1 MRSTKMV
8 MRLTL
13 TVLLLSGI
21 PRLAGQTKPAA
32 SKTASPGE
40 EARIHRIETGVVEI
54 PTGKDEPPLR
64 LNLQQLMELYKIP
77 GLSIAVID
85 NFQIAWAKGYGVV
98 EMGSNKTVTTK
109 TLFQAGSI
117 SKPVAATGALF
128 LVQNGKLSLD
138 ENVNDNLKSWKV
150 PDNEF
155 TKTEKVTLRRILSHA
170 AGLTVHGFPGYD
182 VDASLPTTVQV
193 LNGEKPANTP
203 PVRVDMV
210 PGTKE
215 MYSGGGVTIEQL
227 LMTDKTG
234 KAFPE
239 LMYEI
244 VLEKIGM
251 TDSSYEQPQPPARA
265 ALTAAGTYMDGKTVH
280 GRWHIY
286 TEMAAAGLWTT
297 PTDLSRFAI
306 EIALSKNGKSNR
318 ALSQQTTRE
327 MLTPVME
334 EAGLGF
340 FLDKDNPGQFGHKG
354 ADEGFQA
361 FLTMNGESGK
371 GVAIMGNSDNFLNM
385 ADYLVQSIAKE
396 YGWNYKA
403 QHQDATPT
411 LVLIA
416 KLKGTPVALQRY
428 AQIKKSAEGDKQISE
443 GTLNNVGYMLLSSG
457 QTKDAIAIF
466 QWNVQEYP
474 ASGNVYDSLGEAYMK
489 DGQKELAIQN
499 YEKSLQLD
507 PKNQNAVE
515 MLKKLKEMK

>member
-85 NFQIAWAKGYGVV
+85 NFQIAWAKGYAVV

-155 TKTEKVTLRRILSHA
+155 TKTEKVTLRRILSHT

-182 VDASLPTTVQV
+182 VDASLLTTVRV

-215 MYSGGGVTIEQL
+215 MYSGGGVRNWPSRI
-227 LMTDKTG
+227 MKSPCNWIRKTR
-234 KAFPE
+234 
-239 LMYEI
+239 M
-244 VLEKIGM
+244 
-251 TDSSYEQPQPPARA
+251 
-265 ALTAAGTYMDGKTVH
+265 
-280 GRWHIY
+280 RWKC
-286 TEMAAAGLWTT
+286 
-297 PTDLSRFAI
+297 SR
-306 EIALSKNGKSNR
+306 S
-318 ALSQQTTRE
+318 
-327 MLTPVME
+327 
-334 EAGLGF
+334 
-340 FLDKDNPGQFGHKG
+340 
-354 ADEGFQA
+354 
-361 FLTMNGESGK
+361 
-371 GVAIMGNSDNFLNM
+371 
-385 ADYLVQSIAKE
+385 
-396 YGWNYKA
+396 
-403 QHQDATPT
+403 
-411 LVLIA
+411 
-416 KLKGTPVALQRY
+416 
-428 AQIKKSAEGDKQISE
+428 
-443 GTLNNVGYMLLSSG
+443 
-457 QTKDAIAIF
+457 
-466 QWNVQEYP
+466 
-474 ASGNVYDSLGEAYMK
+474 
-489 DGQKELAIQN
+489 
-499 YEKSLQLD
+499 
-507 PKNQNAVE
+507 
-515 MLKKLKEMK
+515 